1 MNMKEYK
8 ESYLLSMN
16 DIMDWLIDYNGG
28 RFERE
33 YINEWNYQLLTVWE
47 ELEERKDF
55 QQTDALLNFLLEEMV
70 RLVEEKL
77 YIDEGIG
84 SSVAQLT
91 YLRYIEE
98 CEYIAFDSY
107 ECRFID
113 MTEDKSPN
121 DLLNKLKSLS
131 IKNYR
136 STL

>member
-33 YINEWNYQLLTVWE
+33 YINEWNYQLLTIWE
-47 ELEERKDF
+47 ELEERNDF
-55 QQTDALLNFLLEEMV
+55 QQTDALLNFLIEGMV

-91 YLRYIEE
+91 YLRYIEDD
-98 CEYIAFDSY
+98 EYISFDSY

-113 MTEDKSPN
+113 MTRKESDN
-121 DLLNKLKSLS
+121 ELLNKLKSLS

-136 STL
+136 TTF